1 VSPASATVRKDLFD
15 PEFMRRLES
24 LEIASRKIFTG
35 KMRGEK
41 RSRRKG
47 FSQEFADYRDY
58 VHGDDLRHLDWN
70 VYGRLDKLFLKMF
83 YEEEDL
89 HLHLL
94 VDGSR
99 SMDFG
104 DPNKFAYARQVAAAI
119 GYVGLVNLNPVSIRV
134 LRKGEESIMRTAR
147 GERMV
152 WRMMDFLQGVQPD
165 AGTDLAGG
173 LKRFAISRPRRGVA
187 ILISDFLDRDGYDQ
201 ALKWLLGAGME
212 SYVLH
217 VLAPQEVQPS
227 LRGDLKLMDMEDAD
241 LVELSLTGNLAKS
254 YEKTLAAFR
263 AGLAASCSKYG
274 MAYTF
279 SSTGSPFDELVLLY
293 LRRAGLVK

>member
-1 VSPASATVRKDLFD
+1 MTSPLLAKRSLFD
-15 PEFMRRLES
+15 PEFMRRLER
-24 LEIASRKIFTG
+24 LEIASRKIFSG

-58 VHGDDLRHLDWN
+58 VHGDDLRFLDWN
-70 VYGRLDKLFLKMF
+70 VYGRLDRLFLKLF

-119 GYVGLVNLNPVSIRV
+119 GYVGLVNLNPVSVRV
-134 LRKGEESIMRTAR
+134 FRKGGEDRLPTAR
-147 GERMV
+147 GERMA
-152 WRMMDFLQGVQPD
+152 WRMMDFLQGAKPD
-165 AGTDLAGG
+165 GATDLAGG

-187 ILISDFLDRDGYDQ
+187 VLISDFMDRSGYDA
-201 ALKWLLGAGME
+201 ALKWMLGAGME
-212 SYVLH
+212 AYVLH
-217 VLAPQEVQPS
+217 VLAPQEIQPV

-241 LVELSLTGNLAKS
+241 VVEVSLTGTLVKS
-254 YEKTLAAFR
+254 YERTLAAFR
-263 AGLAASCSKYG
+263 ASLSSACGRHG

-279 SSTGSPFDELVLLY
+279 SSTKVPFDELVLLY
-293 LRRAGLVK
+293 LRRAGLVR